1 MRITKGRLKKVIRR
15 KLVSERFAV
24 KMGKSSGK
32 GNTVLRWIEPRTQTL
47 IDNLEKH
54 LGASNFLDEI
64 LERLTPEEM
73 HRILADIDKEY
84 GLESG
89 GIKRI

>member
-1 MRITKGRLKKVIRR
+1 MKVTKQQLKKIIHEE
-15 KLVSERFAV
+15 LTNERFGMP
-24 KMGKSSGK
+24 MGKSSGK
-32 GNTVLRWIEPRTQTL
+32 GHGVLKWIEPRIQEL
-47 IDNLEKH
+47 IDTIEKE

-64 LERLTPEEM
+64 LERMTPEEM
-73 HRILADIDKEY
+73 TRILADIDKEY